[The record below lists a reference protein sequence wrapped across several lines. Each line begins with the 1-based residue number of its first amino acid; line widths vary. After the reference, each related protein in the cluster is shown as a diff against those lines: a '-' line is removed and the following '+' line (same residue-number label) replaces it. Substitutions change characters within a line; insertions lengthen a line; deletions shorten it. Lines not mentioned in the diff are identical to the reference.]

1 MKAFD
6 DDLAKIDHISK
17 KSVYLFQ
24 ADETFLNIRMENRNK
39 FTKHNQHLIIE
50 NYLTILLQG

>member
-1 MKAFD
+1 MHGDIWPKINSQIELIGNQMKAFD

-24 ADETFLNIRMENRNK
+24 ADETFL
-39 FTKHNQHLIIE
+39 T
-50 NYLTILLQG
+50 